1 MVRRTLVQRLLFAIA
16 ATVVALFAA
25 QQAQAQTTLYVGGGA
40 TFPTSDMG
48 DVTST
53 GWQII
58 GGVLF
63 PVGPEGLS
71 IGAEGFYGQNS
82 GKDDSPIKI
91 SPYGVMGIASYGF
104 STSGSVTPYIFGGL
118 GLMVSGVSWDDDLFE
133 SSSESSF
140 GYQLGAGVEFGVSE
154 STGIFVEGKYMGSSD
169 AKFFGL
175 DAGLAFALGG

>member
-25 QQAQAQTTLYVGGGA
+25 QQAQAQTNLYIGGGA

-71 IGAEGFYGQNS
+71 VGAEGFYGQNS
-82 GKDDSPIKI
+82 GKDDAPFKI

-104 STSGSVTPYIFGGL
+104 STSGSITPYLFGGL
-118 GLMVSGVSWDDDLFE
+118 GLMVTRVSGELFE
-133 SSSESSF
+133 GSSESSF
-140 GYQLGAGVEFGVSE
+140 GYQFGAGADFAVG
-154 STGIFVEGKYMGSSD
+154 STTSIFVEGRYMGSSD
-169 AKFFGL
+169 AKFFGI